1 MFQCSHLM
9 HLQDLV
15 LALKISLITVKLL
28 RFEVLSTPNM
38 WVLVWNLAERCVMSK
53 SKIVGWHGSPPLWEA
68 IDQRNGFLAT
78 VRGYCAG
85 ALWFT
90 VMRSLLALL
99 PVILLLPVTCS
110 YSPWLALT
118 TFYAL
123 LTLSSKQPY
132 EVGSYL
138 CFTDQGTKAQR
149 RIVTFLWPHGQWV
162 VQSSQEIWL
171 HIQCSLPLPFTL

>member
-1 MFQCSHLM
+1 MFQCSHLI

-38 WVLVWNLAERCVMSK
+38 WVLVWNLGERCIMSK
-53 SKIVGWHGSPPLWEA
+53 SKIVGWHGSPTLWEA
-68 IDQRNGFLAT
+68 IDQRNGFLVT
-78 VRGYCAG
+78 VRGYCDG

-123 LTLSSKQPY
+123 LYLQNSPTKW
-132 EVGSYL
+132 EVIFVL
-138 CFTDQGTKAQR
+138 QIR
-149 RIVTFLWPHGQWV
+149 EPRHR
-162 VQSSQEIWL
+162 EE
-171 HIQCSLPLPFTL
+171 